1 MRSWAGLGFCH
12 PYHNLLLM
20 TVVVCCNFCFTVWSV
35 VPKGFCSISAL
46 SSPSLDS
53 PQWGLCPHILDPST
67 AVDCCDFL
75 LSDKLT
81 VTVFSVLLVQLLS
94 SAGSVQLG
102 LLRLFYSVLASPP
115 HACLPLPCV
124 YGGSRTGGHF
134 LTFPGRSRSQLCN
147 SLDPELN
154 KVSCSSI
161 RNRVFF
167 LVLFT

>member
-1 MRSWAGLGFCH
+1 M
-12 PYHNLLLM
+12 
-20 TVVVCCNFCFTVWSV
+20 

-46 SSPSLDS
+46 SSPSLDA

-67 AVDCCDFL
+67 AVDCCVL

-81 VTVFSVLLVQLLS
+81 ATVFSALLVQLLS

-124 YGGSRTGGHF
+124 YGGSWAGEHF
-134 LTFPGRSRSQLCN
+134 LTFPGRSRSQICN
-147 SLDPELN
+147 SLDPDLNEL
-154 KVSCSSI
+154 SCSSI